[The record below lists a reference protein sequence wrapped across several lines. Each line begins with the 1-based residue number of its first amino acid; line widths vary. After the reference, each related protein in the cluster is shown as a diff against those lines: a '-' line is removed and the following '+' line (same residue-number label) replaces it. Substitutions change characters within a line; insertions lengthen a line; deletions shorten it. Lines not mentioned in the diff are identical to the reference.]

1 MTREFAG
8 LSRGALALLMAA
20 CVLYSCGQTRQQRWD
35 SQTPEQRLNDAIKS
49 PSNNPPG
56 YGGNTY
62 D

>member
-8 LSRGALALLMAA
+8 LSKAALALIVAA
-20 CVLYSCGQTRQQRWD
+20 GVLYSCQTRQQRWD